1 MLEFLFANSITWFFL
16 RMGTINTKIKKIL
29 HTFYAGVVAT
39 STAHL
44 VDVFFFISI
53 DLFLYDTNKT
63 EVSLLAISIPG
74 YQFYYTYIIKSWKSF
89 TLIGNL
95 SYFSMKIKAFYY
107 KLFYLRNIFWYQRLF
122 LVLKNTKYKHTNVF
136 C

>member
-1 MLEFLFANSITWFFL
+1 MLEFLFANSITWFVL
-16 RMGTINTKIKKIL
+16 RMGTINTKIEKMSSCVLRGCDCKVNSALI
-29 HTFYAGVVAT
+29 GC
-39 STAHL
+39 
-44 VDVFFFISI
+44 FFFISI
-53 DLFLYDTNKT
+53 ELFLYDTNKT
-63 EVSLLAISIPG
+63 EVSLLAISISG

-107 KLFYLRNIFWYQRLF
+107 KLVYLRNISWYQRLF

>member
-1 MLEFLFANSITWFFL
+1 MLEFLFANSITWFVL
-16 RMGTINTKIKKIL
+16 RMGTINTKIKKNPPYVLRGCDCNVNSALIGC
-29 HTFYAGVVAT
+29 F
-39 STAHL
+39 
-44 VDVFFFISI
+44 FFFISI
-53 DLFLYDTNKT
+53 ELFLYDTNMM
-63 EVSLLAISIPG
+63 EVSLLSISISG
-74 YQFYYTYIIKSWKSF
+74 YLITQYIIKSWKSF

-107 KLFYLRNIFWYQRLF
+107 KLFYLRNISWYQRLF

>member
-1 MLEFLFANSITWFFL
+1 MLEFLFANSITWFVL
-16 RMGTINTKIKKIL
+16 RMGTGNTKIKKNPPYVLRGLRNVNSALI
-29 HTFYAGVVAT
+29 GC
-39 STAHL
+39 
-44 VDVFFFISI
+44 FFFISI
-53 DLFLYDTNKT
+53 ELFLYDTNKT
-63 EVSLLAISIPG
+63 EVSLLAISISG

-107 KLFYLRNIFWYQRLF
+107 KLVYLRNISWYQRLF